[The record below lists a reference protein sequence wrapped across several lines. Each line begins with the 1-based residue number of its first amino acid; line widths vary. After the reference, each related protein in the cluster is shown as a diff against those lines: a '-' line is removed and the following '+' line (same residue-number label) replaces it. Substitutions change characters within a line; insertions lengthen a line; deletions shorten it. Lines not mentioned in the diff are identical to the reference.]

1 LKLKIAVVHT
11 FFDEAG
17 GGERLALEM
26 VRALRE
32 LGHRADLYTA
42 HVDERAWGVLTS
54 GLEDPPRPIPLGE
67 PLLSKALRRT
77 GRFVRLRRLYD
88 WACGQGDKGPH

>member
-1 LKLKIAVVHT
+1 LKALKLKIAVVHT

-32 LGHRADLYTA
+32 LGNKADLYTA
-42 HVDERAWGVLTS
+42 
-54 GLEDPPRPIPLGE
+54 
-67 PLLSKALRRT
+67 
-77 GRFVRLRRLYD
+77 
-88 WACGQGDKGPH
+88 PHG